1 MWEGRLLTAT
11 NWLTSE
17 STAEA
22 SCTPRLYSQH
32 RVQWESCRGEPAWCW
47 PASGWDASAWVPGSP
62 RSEPVPWRC
71 PGPETPPLGLKESA
85 EARDENLRGPQQEAE
100 RKEGEEAAAV
110 PLLYLRKMAMVRGQI
125 LFSALVVKAGLTVQ
139 TMHSVSMTRVSTS
152 ELNWA
157 ASWTSPSRMLG
168 RKGCRTW
175 VLSDSFSWSQYLEK
189 PPKIE

>member
-1 MWEGRLLTAT
+1 MKVCVDLSRAGEGR
-11 NWLTSE
+11 E
-17 STAEA
+17 
-22 SCTPRLYSQH
+22 
-32 RVQWESCRGEPAWCW
+32 
-47 PASGWDASAWVPGSP
+47 D
-62 RSEPVPWRC
+62 
-71 PGPETPPLGLKESA
+71 
-85 EARDENLRGPQQEAE
+85 
-100 RKEGEEAAAV
+100 EEAAAV

-175 VLSDSFSWSQYLEK
+175 VLSDSFS
-189 PPKIE
+189 